1 MQSQE
6 FELGQKIIEI
16 AILLASLHV
25 VVSSLNLKITV
36 TVLKQTHKLM
46 LLQNLIRLINNNN
59 VTRKNKL
66 SFWQKNLGN

>member
-46 LLQNLIRLINNNN
+46 LLQNLKRLINSNN

-66 SFWQKNLGN
+66 SFWQKNLEN